1 VSERKWLSILAIV
14 VFSLLLLIRATGAL
28 LSDTATLGIT
38 IQAIPLLEASV
49 DIDPDTLKKHSEGVP
64 ITAYVELAG
73 GHDVNEIDVSTISL
87 AWNEET
93 VPAEPPHTHIGDHD
107 EDGVPDLMVKFPRAA
122 VVNMLAE
129 YVGDATLRVRGAL
142 TNGWPFEGSD
152 TIRVIASPPATA
164 TPTPTPME
172 IVEPTPTE
180 EPTATPTG
188 TATPT
193 ATSTEEPTAIN
204 LSANGVIPVAILGSD
219 SFDAAQVDPLTVKLE
234 NAAIRLRGKSGN
246 AGSLE
251 DVNNDGFLDLV
262 VHIVDF
268 TVLDGAT
275 TATLTGSLYDGTPIK
290 GTDSIVIVHQ

>member
-14 VFSLLLLIRATGAL
+14 VFFFLLLTRTTGSF

-38 IQAIPLLEASV
+38 IQAIPLLDASV
-49 DIDPDTLKKHSEGVP
+49 DIDPDTLNTRSQGVP

-87 AWNEET
+87 AWKEAT
-93 VPAEPPHTHIGDHD
+93 VPAEPTPTNIGDHD
-107 EDGVPDLMVKFPRAA
+107 GDGVPDLMVKFSRAA

-129 YVGDATLRVRGAL
+129 HVGDATLRVTGAL
-142 TNGWPFEGSD
+142 TSGWPFEGSD

-164 TPTPTPME
+164 TPTPTPTE

-193 ATSTEEPTAIN
+193 ATSTEEPTA
-204 LSANGVIPVAILGSD
+204 
-219 SFDAAQVDPLTVKLE
+219 
-234 NAAIRLRGKSGN
+234 
-246 AGSLE
+246 
-251 DVNNDGFLDLV
+251 
-262 VHIVDF
+262 
-268 TVLDGAT
+268 
-275 TATLTGSLYDGTPIK
+275 TATATSTP
-290 GTDSIVIVHQ
+290 TESAMSTETPTPTSTATPTTEASTEPSEP